1 MNKSHPKEKF
11 EEFKEREIEFGA
23 KEFLG
28 GLILGVFIGF
38 ILALWLLK

>member
-1 MNKSHPKEKF
+1 MKNTHPKDKF
-11 EEFKEREIEFGA
+11 EEFREKEIEFGA

-38 ILALWLLK
+38 VLALWLMK